1 VEVPEMRTERTE
13 VPESGKG
20 FVVETHFKPAPR
32 RWFEDVPDEKW
43 NDWKWQIKNR
53 VTTIEALEKFL
64 PLTDIERQWA
74 ERKAFQKFR
83 IAIPPYY
90 LSLIDPEDPNCPIR
104 LQAVPRAY
112 ELDTLPWEMEDSLGE
127 ERDRPVRG
135 ITHRYPDRV
144 LFYVSP
150 TCAMYCRHCTRKRK
164 VSRLDTAA
172 GPDDIKAGV
181 EYIREHK
188 EVRDVVVSGGDPLVF
203 DDDKVEWIL
212 GMLRAIPHV
221 EILRL
226 GTRVPCTLPQRIT
239 EDLCKRLKKYQ
250 PLYINTHF
258 NHPKECTLEAYRACT
273 MLSDAGFP
281 MGNQM
286 VLLKGVNDDVATV
299 KRLNH
304 LLLMMRVKPYYIYM
318 CDMEKGLGHFR
329 TSIAK
334 GLEIMDG
341 LRGWTSGL
349 AVPYLVVDAPGGGG
363 KIPLLPEY
371 VVKREGN
378 MVTLRNFRGQTFI
391 YHDAEEG
398 TEKEGG

>member
-1 VEVPEMRTERTE
+1 MRTEHCETAE
-13 VPESGKG
+13 LEKKG
-20 FVVETHFKPAPR
+20 FVAESHFPPAPR

-53 VTTIEALEKFL
+53 VTTFEALEKFL
-64 PLTDIERQWA
+64 ALTDIERQWA
-74 ERKAFQKFR
+74 ERKAYQKFR

-90 LSLIDPEDPNCPIR
+90 LSLIDPEDPRCPIR
-104 LQAVPRAY
+104 LQAVPRVY
-112 ELDTLPWEMEDSLGE
+112 ELDVLPWELVDSLGE

-226 GTRVPCTLPQRIT
+226 GTRVPVTLPQRIT
-239 EDLCKRLKKYQ
+239 EDLCKKLKKYQ

-258 NHPKECTLEAYRACT
+258 NHPKECTLEAYRACA

-281 MGNQM
+281 IGNQM

-299 KRLNH
+299 KKLNH

-329 TSIAK
+329 TSISK
-334 GLEIMDG
+334 GLEIMEG

-371 VVKREGN
+371 VVKRDGK
-378 MVTLRNFRGQTFI
+378 MVTLRNFRGQTFL
-391 YHDAEEG
+391 YRDADE
-398 TEKEGG
+398 